1 MNTSSTGTG
10 TGGRI
15 RLLTLHGTVVCA
27 LVLAALV
34 VDAGIVRTGITS
46 GRITE
51 FGSIWVN
58 ARELEV
64 VTADIRINGASA
76 SESDLRLGHI
86 VRVAALMDDELPVGE
101 ARQVIVEDLVQG
113 PIDAIDAER
122 DTIRVLGQLIH
133 LDEFTV
139 FELASEADSAEDLA
153 IGEQVEV
160 HGLRTS
166 DGSFAAS
173 RVQDR
178 SNPAQFEITGQVSQL
193 AADSFALN
201 QLVVAVNQFDAST
214 LANGDVI
221 EVRGRDFDSAGRLIA
236 ESLRPIDG
244 PTVTVDD
251 RGEVEGYV
259 TGAAGAGR
267 WIVDDYLVA
276 IGPDT
281 AFTGGGP
288 ANFGIDSR
296 VEVVGSFDATG
307 NLVAESVRIH
317 GARIRVE
324 GEISA
329 IDGGALTVLGIDSSV
344 DAGTKLVDKGPL
356 RLDDLTMA
364 DLYVGDRVE
373 ILSVP
378 VVDAAM
384 PVPAS
389 LVRRTEA
396 DQDVVAQAF
405 VSDVGAGRLSLMGA
419 EVRWNR
425 KTNFRDRNGARISEE
440 RFIASLAEGT
450 LVKAAGVL
458 GPSGE
463 IVAKQLGYELD

>member
-1 MNTSSTGTG
+1 MKTSSTGTG

-15 RLLTLHGTVVCA
+15 RLLALNSMVLCVLA
-27 LVLAALV
+27 LVALV

-46 GRITE
+46 GRIKE

-58 ARELEV
+58 GRELGV
-64 VTADIRINGASA
+64 STADIRINGASA
-76 SESDLRLGHI
+76 SEDDLRLGHI
-86 VRVAALMDDELPVGE
+86 VRVAALIDDELPVGD
-101 ARQVIVEDLVQG
+101 ARHVIVEDLVQG
-113 PIDAIDAER
+113 PVSDIDAEQ
-122 DTIRVLGQLIH
+122 DTIRVLGQLVR
-133 LDEFTV
+133 LDEFTL
-139 FELASEADSAEDLA
+139 FDLLSEADSAEDLS
-153 IGEQVEV
+153 IGEQVEI

-166 DGSFAAS
+166 DGSFVAS

-178 SNPAQFEITGQVSQL
+178 SNPAQFEVTGRVTQL
-193 AADSFALN
+193 GGDSFALN
-201 QLVVAVNQFDAST
+201 DLVVALGPFDAST
-214 LANGDVI
+214 LADGDVI

-244 PTVTVDD
+244 PVVVADD
-251 RGEVEGYV
+251 RGEIEGYV

-267 WIVDDYLVA
+267 WTVDDYAVA

-281 AFTGGGP
+281 GFTGGGP

-296 VEVVGSFDATG
+296 VEVVGGFDASGT
-307 NLVAESVRIH
+307 LVAESVRIH
-317 GARIRVE
+317 GSHIRIE
-324 GEISA
+324 GEIAA
-329 IDGGALTVLGIDSSV
+329 IGGGQLTVLGIDSSV
-344 DAGTKLVDKGPL
+344 DGGTTLVDKGPL
-356 RLDDLTMA
+356 RLDELTI
-364 DLYVGDRVE
+364 DRLYVGDRVE

-378 VVDAAM
+378 VVDDAS

-389 LVRRTEA
+389 RIRRTEA
-396 DQDVVAQAF
+396 DQDVMVQAF
-405 VSDVGAGRLSLMGA
+405 VSDFGATRLNLMGA

-425 KTNFRDRNGARISEE
+425 KTSFRDRNGARISEE
-440 RFIASLAEGT
+440 RFMAGLSDGT